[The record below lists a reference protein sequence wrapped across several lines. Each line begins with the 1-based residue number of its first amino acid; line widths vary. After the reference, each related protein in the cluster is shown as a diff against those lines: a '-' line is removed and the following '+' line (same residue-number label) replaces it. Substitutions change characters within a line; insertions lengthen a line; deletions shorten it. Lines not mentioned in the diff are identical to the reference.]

1 MAEDTAAREGYLVIA
16 DIAGYTKFLT
26 GTELEHAQGI
36 IGELTH
42 LIIERLAPPL
52 TFVKL
57 EGDAVLCYADAA
69 RFTQVERLVETVESC
84 YVAFSDRLLDMQRS
98 TTCRC
103 AACAS
108 MGELDLKFI
117 CHKGEFVVHDAGGR
131 ADLAGPDVILVHRLL
146 KNTITESTGVRAY
159 AFFTAPIMRDL
170 PDAFALPAHFE
181 TYESLGEIGGGV
193 HDLRAVCDSVRAQR
207 RVFIGREEADWEVIM
222 RIDAPPSV
230 VWQYWSDPEKRL
242 MWSDMTAV
250 ADTGNDRG
258 RRGVGATSHCA
269 HGNWSSLTEYTDW
282 RPFEYFSVKR
292 SITKASFMAAP
303 PATETVEFVAADG
316 GTDVHFRIKCDDRFG
331 RIRVRVMGWQVRR
344 MFAAQAA
351 RLNEILAARASRR
364 STSRPQPSRRRR
376 GEARP
381 RPRTALNT

>member
-1 MAEDTAAREGYLVIA
+1 MTEDTGAREGYLVIA

-36 IGELTH
+36 IGELTR

-57 EGDAVLCYADAA
+57 EGDAVFAYAGAA
-69 RFTQVERLVETVESC
+69 RFTHAERLVETVESC
-84 YVAFSDRLLDMQRS
+84 YIAFSDRLLDMQRS

-108 MGELDLKFI
+108 MGDLDLKFV

-131 ADLAGPDVILVHRLL
+131 PDLAGADVILVHRLL
-146 KNTITESTGVRAY
+146 KNGITEATGVRAY

-181 TYESLGEIGGGV
+181 TYESLGEVGGGV
-193 HDLRAVCDSVRAQR
+193 HDLRAVCEDVRAQR
-207 RVFIGREEADWEVIM
+207 RVYIERGEADWETTM
-222 RIDAPPSV
+222 RINAPPSV

-292 SITKASFMAAP
+292 SITQTSFMAAP
-303 PATETVEFVAADG
+303 PSTETVEFVPVDG
-316 GTDVHFRIKCDDRFG
+316 GTDVRFRIKCDDRLG
-331 RIRVRVMGWQVRR
+331 RIRVRIMGWQVRR

-351 RLNEILAARASRR
+351 RLNEILA
-364 STSRPQPSRRRR
+364 Q
-376 GEARP
+376 EAATP
-381 RPRTALNT
+381 RPAEVQPEPVRR